1 MKRFGI
7 LLILNAL
14 IIISVNAQRRGGI
27 DRERLEAARIA
38 FITTRLDLS
47 PEQAQRFW
55 PIFNEFNEQR
65 EEKLKK
71 IASLNPRSNTESI
84 SKEEAQRLIKQ
95 RFELQREL
103 IKDEEA
109 FVQKAATVIS
119 YQQILQL
126 NSINREFARSI
137 YQRQRDNR
145 YP

>member
-1 MKRFGI
+1 MKKFGI
-7 LLILNAL
+7 FLILNFL
-14 IIISVNAQRRGGI
+14 IILSVQAQRRGI

-47 PEQAQRFW
+47 PEQAQNFW

-65 EEKLKK
+65 EEKLKE
-71 IASLNPRSNTESI
+71 IADLNPSTSTNLM
-84 SKEEAQRLIKQ
+84 SKEDALSRIQK
-95 RFELQREL
+95 RFELQRKL
-103 IKDEEA
+103 IEDEEA

-137 YQRQRDNR
+137 YQRQRQNR
-145 YP
+145 NP

>member
-1 MKRFGI
+1 MKKFGI
-7 LLILNAL
+7 FLIVNLL
-14 IIISVNAQRRGGI
+14 IIISVQAQRRGI

-47 PEQAQRFW
+47 PEQAEKFW

-65 EEKLKK
+65 EEKLKQ
-71 IASLNPRSNTESI
+71 IASLNPRSSTESI

-103 IKDEEA
+103 IEDEEV

-145 YP
+145 NP

>member
-1 MKRFGI
+1 MKKFGI
-7 LLILNAL
+7 FLILNFL
-14 IIISVNAQRRGGI
+14 IILSVQAQRRGI

-47 PEQAQRFW
+47 PEQAQNFW

-65 EEKLKK
+65 EEKLKQ
-71 IASLNPRSNTESI
+71 IASLNPRSNTEPI

-103 IKDEEA
+103 IEDEEA

-137 YQRQRDNR
+137 YQRQRQNR
-145 YP
+145 NP

>member
-1 MKRFGI
+1 MKKFGI
-7 LLILNAL
+7 FLILNFL
-14 IIISVNAQRRGGI
+14 IIISVHAQRRGI

-47 PEQAQRFW
+47 PEQAEKFW

-65 EEKLKK
+65 EEKLKQ
-71 IASLNPRSNTESI
+71 IASLNPRSSTESI

-103 IKDEEA
+103 IEDEEA
-109 FVQKAATVIS
+109 FVQKAAIVIS

-145 YP
+145 NP

>member
-1 MKRFGI
+1 MKKFGI
-7 LLILNAL
+7 FLILNFL
-14 IIISVNAQRRGGI
+14 IILSVQAQRRGI

-47 PEQAQRFW
+47 PEQAQNFW

-65 EEKLKK
+65 EEKLKQ

-103 IKDEEA
+103 IEDEEA

-137 YQRQRDNR
+137 YQRQRQNR
-145 YP
+145 NQ

>member
-1 MKRFGI
+1 MKKFGI
-7 LLILNAL
+7 FLILNFL
-14 IIISVNAQRRGGI
+14 IIISVHAQRRGI

-47 PEQAQRFW
+47 PEQAEKFW

-65 EEKLKK
+65 EEKLKQ
-71 IASLNPRSNTESI
+71 IASLNPRSSTESI

-103 IKDEEA
+103 IEDEEV
-109 FVQKAATVIS
+109 FVQKVTTVIS

-145 YP
+145 NP

>member
-1 MKRFGI
+1 MKKFGI
-7 LLILNAL
+7 FLILNFL
-14 IIISVNAQRRGGI
+14 IILSVQAQRRGI

-47 PEQAQRFW
+47 PEQAQNFW

-65 EEKLKK
+65 EEKLKQ

-95 RFELQREL
+95 RFELQRKL
-103 IKDEEA
+103 IEDEEA

-137 YQRQRDNR
+137 YQRQRQNR
-145 YP
+145 NQ

>member
-1 MKRFGI
+1 MKKFGI
-7 LLILNAL
+7 FLILNFW
-14 IIISVNAQRRGGI
+14 IILSVQAQRRGI

-47 PEQAQRFW
+47 PEQAEKFW

-65 EEKLKK
+65 EEKLKQ
-71 IASLNPRSNTESI
+71 IASLNPRSSTESI

-103 IKDEEA
+103 IEDEEA
-109 FVQKAATVIS
+109 FVQKAAIVIS

-145 YP
+145 NP

>member
-1 MKRFGI
+1 MKKFGI
-7 LLILNAL
+7 FLILNFL
-14 IIISVNAQRRGGI
+14 IILSVQAQRRGI

-47 PEQAQRFW
+47 PEQAQNFW

-65 EEKLKK
+65 EEKLKQ
-71 IASLNPRSNTESI
+71 IASLNPRSNTDSI

-103 IKDEEA
+103 IEDEEA
-109 FVQKAATVIS
+109 FVLKAATVIS

-137 YQRQRDNR
+137 YQRQRQNR
-145 YP
+145 NP

>member
-1 MKRFGI
+1 MKKFGI
-7 LLILNAL
+7 FLILNFL
-14 IIISVNAQRRGGI
+14 IILSVQAQRRGI

-47 PEQAQRFW
+47 PEQAQDFW

-65 EEKLKK
+65 EEKLKQ

-103 IKDEEA
+103 IEDEEA
-109 FVQKAATVIS
+109 FVLKAATVIS

-137 YQRQRDNR
+137 YQRQRQNR
-145 YP
+145 NP

>member
-1 MKRFGI
+1 MKKFGI
-7 LLILNAL
+7 FLILNFW
-14 IIISVNAQRRGGI
+14 IILSVQAQRRGI

-47 PEQAQRFW
+47 PEQAEKFW

-65 EEKLKK
+65 EEKLKQ

-103 IKDEEA
+103 IEDEEA
-109 FVQKAATVIS
+109 FVQKAAIVIS

-145 YP
+145 NP

>member
-1 MKRFGI
+1 MKKFGI
-7 LLILNAL
+7 FLILNFL
-14 IIISVNAQRRGGI
+14 IILSVQAQRRGI

-47 PEQAQRFW
+47 PEQAQDFW

-65 EEKLKK
+65 EEKLKQ

-103 IKDEEA
+103 IEDEEA

-137 YQRQRDNR
+137 YQRQRQNR
-145 YP
+145 NP

>member
-1 MKRFGI
+1 MKKFGI
-7 LLILNAL
+7 FLILNFL
-14 IIISVNAQRRGGI
+14 IILSVHAQRRGI

-47 PEQAQRFW
+47 PEQAEKFW

-65 EEKLKK
+65 EEKLKQ
-71 IASLNPRSNTESI
+71 IASLNPRSSTESI

-103 IKDEEA
+103 IEDEEV
-109 FVQKAATVIS
+109 FVQKVTTVIS

-145 YP
+145 NP

>member
-1 MKRFGI
+1 MKKFGI
-7 LLILNAL
+7 FLILNFL
-14 IIISVNAQRRGGI
+14 IIISVHAQRRGI

-47 PEQAQRFW
+47 PEQAEKFW

-65 EEKLKK
+65 EEKLKQ
-71 IASLNPRSNTESI
+71 IASLNPRSSTESI

-103 IKDEEA
+103 IEDEEA

-145 YP
+145 NP

>member
-1 MKRFGI
+1 MKKFGI
-7 LLILNAL
+7 FLIVNLL
-14 IIISVNAQRRGGI
+14 IIISVQAQRRGI

-47 PEQAQRFW
+47 PEQAEKFW

-65 EEKLKK
+65 EEKLKQ
-71 IASLNPRSNTESI
+71 IASLNPRSSTESI

-103 IKDEEA
+103 IEDEEA
-109 FVQKAATVIS
+109 FVQKAAIVIS

-145 YP
+145 NP

>member
-1 MKRFGI
+1 MKKFGI
-7 LLILNAL
+7 FLILNFL
-14 IIISVNAQRRGGI
+14 IIISVQAQRRGI

-47 PEQAQRFW
+47 PEQAEKFW

-65 EEKLKK
+65 EEKLKQ
-71 IASLNPRSNTESI
+71 IASLNPRSSTESI

-103 IKDEEA
+103 IEDEEV

-145 YP
+145 NP

>member
-1 MKRFGI
+1 MKKFGI
-7 LLILNAL
+7 FLILNFL
-14 IIISVNAQRRGGI
+14 IILSVQAQRRGI

-47 PEQAQRFW
+47 PEQAQNFW

-65 EEKLKK
+65 EEKLKQ

-103 IKDEEA
+103 IEDEEA
-109 FVQKAATVIS
+109 FVLKAATVIS

-137 YQRQRDNR
+137 YQRQRQNR
-145 YP
+145 NP

>member
-1 MKRFGI
+1 MKKFGI
-7 LLILNAL
+7 FLILNFL
-14 IIISVNAQRRGGI
+14 IILSVQAQRRGI

-47 PEQAQRFW
+47 PEQAQNFW

-65 EEKLKK
+65 EEKLKQ

-103 IKDEEA
+103 IEDEEA

-137 YQRQRDNR
+137 YQRQRQNR
-145 YP
+145 NP

>member
-1 MKRFGI
+1 MKKFGI
-7 LLILNAL
+7 FLILNFL
-14 IIISVNAQRRGGI
+14 IIISVQAQRRGI

-47 PEQAQRFW
+47 PEQAQKFW

-65 EEKLKK
+65 EEKLKQ

-103 IKDEEA
+103 IEDEEA

-126 NSINREFARSI
+126 NSINREFARTI

-145 YP
+145 NP

>member
-1 MKRFGI
+1 MKKFGI
-7 LLILNAL
+7 FLILNFL
-14 IIISVNAQRRGGI
+14 IILSVQAQRRGI

-47 PEQAQRFW
+47 PEQAQNFW

-65 EEKLKK
+65 EEKLKQ
-71 IASLNPRSNTESI
+71 IASLNPRSNTEPI

-103 IKDEEA
+103 IEDEEA

-137 YQRQRDNR
+137 YQRQRQNR
-145 YP
+145 NQ

>member
-1 MKRFGI
+1 MKKFGI
-7 LLILNAL
+7 FLILNFL
-14 IIISVNAQRRGGI
+14 IILSVQAQRRGI

-47 PEQAQRFW
+47 PEQAEKFW

-65 EEKLKK
+65 EEKLKQ

-103 IKDEEA
+103 IEDEEA
-109 FVQKAATVIS
+109 FVLKAATVIS

-137 YQRQRDNR
+137 YQRQRQNR
-145 YP
+145 NP

>member
-1 MKRFGI
+1 MKKFGI
-7 LLILNAL
+7 FLILNFL
-14 IIISVNAQRRGGI
+14 IIISVQAQRRGI

-47 PEQAQRFW
+47 PEQAQKFW

-65 EEKLKK
+65 EEKLKQ

-103 IKDEEA
+103 IEDEEA

-145 YP
+145 NP

>member
-1 MKRFGI
+1 MKKFGI
-7 LLILNAL
+7 FLILNFL
-14 IIISVNAQRRGGI
+14 IILSVQAQRRGI

-47 PEQAQRFW
+47 PEQAQNFW

-65 EEKLKK
+65 EEKVTQ
-71 IASLNPRSNTESI
+71 IASLNPRSNTEPI

-103 IKDEEA
+103 IEDEEA

-137 YQRQRDNR
+137 YQRQRQNR
-145 YP
+145 NQ

>member
-1 MKRFGI
+1 MKKFGI
-7 LLILNAL
+7 FLILNFL
-14 IIISVNAQRRGGI
+14 IIISVQAQRRGI

-47 PEQAQRFW
+47 PEQAEKFW

-65 EEKLKK
+65 EEKLKQ

-103 IKDEEA
+103 IEDEEV

-145 YP
+145 NP

>member
-1 MKRFGI
+1 MKKFGI
-7 LLILNAL
+7 FLILNFL
-14 IIISVNAQRRGGI
+14 IIISVHAQRRGI

-47 PEQAQRFW
+47 PEQAEKFW

-65 EEKLKK
+65 EEKLKQ
-71 IASLNPRSNTESI
+71 IASLNPRSSTESI

-103 IKDEEA
+103 IEDEEV

-145 YP
+145 NP

>member
-1 MKRFGI
+1 MKKFGI
-7 LLILNAL
+7 FLILNFL
-14 IIISVNAQRRGGI
+14 IIISVHAQRRGI

-47 PEQAQRFW
+47 PEQAQKFW

-65 EEKLKK
+65 EEKLKQ
-71 IASLNPRSNTESI
+71 IASLNPRSSTESI

-103 IKDEEA
+103 IEDEEV

-145 YP
+145 NP

>member
-1 MKRFGI
+1 MKKFGI
-7 LLILNAL
+7 FLILNFL
-14 IIISVNAQRRGGI
+14 IIISVHAQRRGI

-47 PEQAQRFW
+47 PEQAEKFW

-65 EEKLKK
+65 EEKLKQ

-103 IKDEEA
+103 IEDEEA
-109 FVQKAATVIS
+109 FVQKAAIVIS

-145 YP
+145 NP